1 MLEARIL
8 IPLILLLLIKT
19 IRVKFA
25 PNVEPILVRK
35 PWMSESIV
43 VSRAGTPLIALAA
56 AAQVIRDRGILA
68 VGQPVSKTASGGV
81 LSGIDSNIGLESSL

>member
-1 MLEARIL
+1 MCVGSAGC
-8 IPLILLLLIKT
+8 ILLVLIKT

-43 VSRAGTPLIALAA
+43 VSHAGTPLIAI
-56 AAQVIRDRGILA
+56 Q
-68 VGQPVSKTASGGV
+68 QQHK
-81 LSGIDSNIGLESSL
+81 